1 MGLIPTFKDQADADG
16 LFYANISMG
25 DALSYKG
32 QFMNMLNSAAH
43 ELGIQIG
50 VNETPNGLELGFED
64 PKHYSAAM
72 DIVEPRFN
80 KVLNAASSSINRV
93 LGQAGS
99 GNSPNALDQY
109 RGEDNDLSR

>member
-1 MGLIPTFKDQADADG
+1 MGLIPTFKDQADENG

-50 VNETPNGLELGFED
+50 VNETRDGLELGFED
-64 PKHYSAAM
+64 PAHYAATM
-72 DIVEPRFN
+72 DLVEPRFN
-80 KVLNAASSSINRV
+80 KVLNAANSSINRV
-93 LGQAGS
+93 IDMAGTGNTAGQLVQG
-99 GNSPNALDQY
+99 
-109 RGEDNDLSR
+109 RGEENDLRR